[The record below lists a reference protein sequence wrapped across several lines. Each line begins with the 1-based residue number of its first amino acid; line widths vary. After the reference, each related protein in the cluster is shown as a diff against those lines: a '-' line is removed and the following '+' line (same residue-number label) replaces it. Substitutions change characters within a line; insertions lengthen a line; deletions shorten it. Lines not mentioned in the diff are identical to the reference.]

1 MLALLLVATIPVV
14 AAEPTPDERLALA
27 VSQAAV
33 SRQLDDYR
41 FVDARGGPFQ
51 LSDLRGKPIVLSL
64 VYTSCYQVC
73 SGLTVHLREVVDVGR
88 KATGSDSFAVLTVGF
103 DTANDTPDRMRLY
116 AAERGADRPDW
127 YFASTDAA
135 TIERLTRDVGF
146 TYRPS
151 PKGFDHITQ
160 TTIID
165 RRGRVMLQVYG
176 QDFSA
181 PLLVEPLKKLLRG
194 DSIDRG
200 TLGGLV
206 ESVRLFCTI
215 YDPATGRYRF
225 DYALV
230 VDVVAGILA
239 LGMVGVAIV
248 RASRN
253 VR

>member
-1 MLALLLVATIPVV
+1 
-14 AAEPTPDERLALA
+14 
-27 VSQAAV
+27 
-33 SRQLDDYR
+33 
-41 FVDARGGPFQ
+41 
-51 LSDLRGKPIVLSL
+51 
-64 VYTSCYQVC
+64 
-73 SGLTVHLREVVDVGR
+73 
-88 KATGSDSFAVLTVGF
+88 
-103 DTANDTPDRMRLY
+103 
-116 AAERGADRPDW
+116 
-127 YFASTDAA
+127 
-135 TIERLTRDVGF
+135 
-146 TYRPS
+146 
-151 PKGFDHITQ
+151 
-160 TTIID
+160 
-165 RRGRVMLQVYG
+165 MLQIYG